1 MKKVII
7 NNLQI
12 EVYQKEDNIPDT
24 CTTFKVQTKPIAKSV
39 LESVFGEPTKDKLSK
54 DKKVHYTWLIRIN
67 EKLFELHDWKS
78 GKCDDDEPVTWSV
91 RSEDASKTLQ
101 DEFIKTLNIFSIY
114 KYYFN

>member
-1 MKKVII
+1 MKKVNI

-24 CTTFKVQTKPIAKSV
+24 WTSFITRTKPIARSV
-39 LESVFGEPTKDKLSK
+39 LESIFGEPTKNKLRE
-54 DKKVHYTWLIRIN
+54 DKKEYYTWVISVN
-67 EKLFELHDWKS
+67 DKLFELHDWNS
-78 GKCDDDEPVTWSV
+78 GGCDDDEPITWSV
-91 RSEDASKTLQ
+91 RSENASKTLQ